1 MRRDSDGTTVGAGH
15 EQVEAR
21 CNRDTLCWED
31 LMPKAAQVLA
41 ALKRDG
47 WSEVRRRGSHR
58 QMEKGGVYRT
68 WAYHDGM
75 DLGNVQMAQIAKRF
89 GYSLDEL
96 RKL

>member
-1 MRRDSDGTTVGAGH
+1 
-15 EQVEAR
+15 
-21 CNRDTLCWED
+21 
-31 LMPKAAQVLA
+31 
-41 ALKRDG
+41 
-47 WSEVRRRGSHR
+47 
-58 QMEKGGVYRT
+58 MEKGGVYRT